1 MTVKK
6 MVIIR
11 MTIIVVIIMIIIII
25 IICFHKYNESMTIL
39 FVHCSNYFP
48 SICFNI
54 SKTII
59 KIQSSTFVQ
68 TEHLD
73 IT

>member
-1 MTVKK
+1 
-6 MVIIR
+6 
-11 MTIIVVIIMIIIII
+11 
-25 IICFHKYNESMTIL
+25 MTIL
-39 FVHCSNYFP
+39 FIHCSNYFP

-54 SKTII
+54 SETII